1 MKRTALETEG
11 VKIERRLARA
21 LLRSLPKLGASVS
34 IFELM
39 MAIQAKDVKRAM
51 ALFPKQKIQDALI
64 PSARIVQDATV
75 KGGKIAAKDIR
86 RIVDAR
92 RG

>member
-11 VKIERRLARA
+11 IKIERRLVRA
-21 LLRSLPKLGASVS
+21 LLRALPKLGASVS

-51 ALFPKQKIQDALI
+51 ALFPKGKIQDALV
-64 PSARIVQDATV
+64 PSARIVEDAAMR
-75 KGGKIAAKDIR
+75 GGKIAAKDIR
-86 RIVDAR
+86 RIMDAR
-92 RG
+92 QR